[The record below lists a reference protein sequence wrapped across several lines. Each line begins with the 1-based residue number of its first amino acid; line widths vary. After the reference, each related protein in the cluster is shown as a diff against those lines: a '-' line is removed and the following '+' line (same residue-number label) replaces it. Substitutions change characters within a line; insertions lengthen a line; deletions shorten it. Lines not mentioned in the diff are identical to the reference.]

1 MSSLNQVRRI
11 FQAFF
16 KFLDKWTRPVKNAR
30 QDGLVYWQERIVWS
44 ILLTGMVFGGLA
56 YVPSVRLCIKEGR
69 WLVVFF
75 DTAIYAMVVILFFV
89 RQIPFIVRAYAI
101 IIASYILGMVLTL
114 VIGPSASGP
123 VWLFAFP
130 IIAGIILG
138 IRAAFVALGLNI
150 LSLFVIGAGMHLGT
164 ASWIQP
170 APHTMERWIVIS
182 LNFILLNAVAALS
195 LAIVQRGLA
204 SSLSIEKT
212 MRESIQKQMDV
223 RMQAEKARWL
233 SEEKLSALV
242 ENAPIGIFWTTAK
255 GKGLDGNPEMA
266 RMLGCASPE
275 KARQFFTDLAGQ
287 LYVDPEN
294 REYMLTQIKEKGY
307 AENIEYEAYRIDGST
322 FWMLVNARI
331 NRWISEDDFEIE
343 GFAADITQRKK
354 AEEERQTLSSM
365 VEQSTDAMVSTSPD
379 FKITYVNPAAE
390 ELFGYSLA
398 ELQGQTPG
406 VFNAETDAEAIQQA
420 IYAALSAGKNY
431 SAELL
436 NKRKN
441 GDTFI
446 CEMKASPMKNAD
458 GKIIGYMAFQRDVTQ
473 QRHTEQALKQSEAKY
488 RHLFENA
495 PVGIFRTTSTGN
507 VLDVNPAM
515 AKIVGF
521 STPAE
526 TVAYYHDMAAQLY
539 VDPAR
544 RAELVRQMKQ
554 SGEVDEFEYQ
564 AWRQDGKKIWITMSA
579 RISEYLPDNEFIIE
593 GYAVDIT
600 RRRQYEEKL
609 LAYRMAIESSED
621 FIAIVDKNYVY
632 QVVNSAY
639 AALQGRPGHEIVGRP
654 LAAIMGEDLFQ
665 TTIKPYL
672 DRCLAG
678 ENQYVEARR
687 RHPELG
693 VIDLA
698 ISYYPLRSEEQ
709 IIGAVAILRDITE
722 YKAAESELI
731 ESQEQLR
738 RLSAHIEEVRE
749 KERAEIARLL
759 HDELGQALSG
769 LRIDTLQL
777 GQKLRPVSPELAEST
792 DSMVTLID
800 YLNNQTRQ
808 LVSDLRPG
816 MLDDLGLI
824 PALEWYVDH
833 FMQRTGIHSVFSTN
847 MPEQELADETATGI
861 YRICQEALTN
871 VYRHAAA
878 SLVEV
883 ELTVGD
889 GQIALEIRDNG
900 IGIDPQRIN
909 TQNSFG
915 LIGMRERARAL
926 GGTLTVDRAR
936 PSGTTV
942 RVQVLISL

>member
-16 KFLDKWTRPVKNAR
+16 DSLDKWTRPQAHLS
-30 QDGLVYWQERIVWS
+30 QDSLVYWRERIVWS
-44 ILLTGMVFGGLA
+44 ILLTGVIFGGIA
-56 YVPSVRLCIKEGR
+56 FVPSVRLCIKEGR

-101 IIASYILGMVLTL
+101 IIGSYILGMVLML

-123 VWLFAFP
+123 LWLFAFP

-138 IRAAFVALGLNI
+138 IRAAFAALGLNI
-150 LSLFVIGAGMHLGT
+150 LSLAVIGAMLGSQ
-164 ASWIQP
+164 APPWIDP
-170 APHTMERWIVIS
+170 APHTMERWFVIS

-204 SSLSIEKT
+204 ASLSIEKT

-223 RMQAEKARWL
+223 RMQAEKARRA
-233 SEEKLSALV
+233 SEERLSALV

-266 RMLGCASPE
+266 RMVACASPE
-275 KARQFFTDLAGQ
+275 EARQYFTDLSTQ
-287 LYVDPEN
+287 LYVDPGD
-294 REYMLTQIKEKGY
+294 REDILTQIKEKGY
-307 AENIEYEAYRIDGST
+307 AENVEYEAYRADGST

-331 NRWISEDDFEIE
+331 NRRISEDDFEIE
-343 GFAADITQRKK
+343 GFAADITQRK
-354 AEEERQTLSSM
+354 
-365 VEQSTDAMVSTSPD
+365 
-379 FKITYVNPAAE
+379 
-390 ELFGYSLA
+390 
-398 ELQGQTPG
+398 
-406 VFNAETDAEAIQQA
+406 
-420 IYAALSAGKNY
+420 
-431 SAELL
+431 
-436 NKRKN
+436 
-441 GDTFI
+441 
-446 CEMKASPMKNAD
+446 
-458 GKIIGYMAFQRDVTQ
+458 
-473 QRHTEQALKQSEAKY
+473 
-488 RHLFENA
+488 
-495 PVGIFRTTSTGN
+495 
-507 VLDVNPAM
+507 
-515 AKIVGF
+515 
-521 STPAE
+521 
-526 TVAYYHDMAAQLY
+526 
-539 VDPAR
+539 
-544 RAELVRQMKQ
+544 
-554 SGEVDEFEYQ
+554 
-564 AWRQDGKKIWITMSA
+564 
-579 RISEYLPDNEFIIE
+579 
-593 GYAVDIT
+593 
-600 RRRQYEEKL
+600 QYEEKL
-609 LAYRMAIESSED
+609 LAYQMAIESSGD
-621 FIAIVDKNYVY
+621 FIAIVDENYVY

-639 AALQGRPGHEIVGRP
+639 AALQGRPKHEIVGRP
-654 LAAIMGEDLFQ
+654 VAAIMGENFFQ
-665 TTIKPYL
+665 TAIKSSL

-678 ENQYVEARR
+678 ENLYIEEKRL
-687 RHPELG
+687 HPKLG

-709 IIGAVAILRDITE
+709 IIGVVALLRDITE

-731 ESQEQLR
+731 ESREQLR
-738 RLSAHIEEVRE
+738 GLSAHLEEVRE
-749 KERAEIARLL
+749 KERAEIARML
-759 HDELGQALSG
+759 HDELGQALTG

-777 GQKLRPVSPELAEST
+777 GQKLRAVNPELAEST

-800 YLNNQTRQ
+800 YLNNKTRQ
-808 LVSDLRPG
+808 LVADLRPG

-847 MPEQELADETATGI
+847 TPEQELADETATGI

-878 SLVEV
+878 SRVEV

-900 IGIDPQRIN
+900 VAIDLQRIN

-915 LIGMRERARAL
+915 ILGMRERAWAL

-942 RVQVLISL
+942 RVQVPISL